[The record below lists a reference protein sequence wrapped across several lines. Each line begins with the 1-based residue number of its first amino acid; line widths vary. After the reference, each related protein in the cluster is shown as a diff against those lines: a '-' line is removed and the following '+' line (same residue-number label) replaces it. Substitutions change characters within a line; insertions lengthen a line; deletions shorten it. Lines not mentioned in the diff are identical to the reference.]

1 MAISRARVTKFY
13 NESLTQGASKARVT
27 QFAVES
33 LTQGASEARVTQ
45 FLVEILTSPE
55 ASYTRSVS
63 HTLNLDDEIEL
74 SKTTARR
81 ELRRLILRQTV
92 GLVKTHS
99 QSVTSYLGLN
109 QSIVKSLRIPET
121 VAQTLTLTQTVLK
134 DQSDEDVDS
143 TLTLTQTISK
153 SKIVT
158 ASVNHTLT
166 LTQTILP
173 QIFVNLHVNSTL
185 VFLPTWEK
193 NTGISYP
200 GTQTVTVPTVIGV
213 KVRRLVILQSDDETI
228 VLPAAQFSDVERGDS
243 RVNIK
248 RSMSGERRT
257 YKRETIASSLSYKF
271 IIDRAKALELRQFIL
286 AANTKVL
293 RMENWKGE
301 YWTVVLT
308 NNPFSFT
315 EEGFWNG
322 DRGNKCSITLE
333 FTGVRTN

>member
-1 MAISRARVTKFY
+1 MAISRARVTKTY
-13 NESLTQGASKARVT
+13 GEVLTTGASKARATKV
-27 QFAVES
+27 FLDV
-33 LTQGASEARVTQ
+33 LTQGDSEARVTRVS
-45 FLVEILTSPE
+45 LEVLTSPE

-63 HTLNLDDEIEL
+63 STINLDDTL
-74 SKTTARR
+74 SVLKTTVRR
-81 ELRRLILRQTV
+81 DLRRLILRQTI
-92 GLVKTHS
+92 GLSKTHS
-99 QSVTSYLGLN
+99 QSVVSNLGL
-109 QSIVKSLRIPET
+109 QQTISKSYRPPRT
-121 VAQTLTLTQTVLK
+121 VADTLTMTQTILR
-134 DQSDEDVDS
+134 DQSDEDVES
-143 TLTLTQTISK
+143 TLTLVQTISK

-158 ASVNHTLT
+158 ASVSHTLT
-166 LTQTILP
+166 LTQTVLP

-185 VFLPTWEK
+185 VFNPTWEK
-193 NTGISYP
+193 NTGISSP
-200 GTQTVTVPTVIGV
+200 GTQTVTVPVVIGV
-213 KVRRLVILQSDDETI
+213 KVRRLLILQSPDEVI
-228 VLPAAQFSDVERGDS
+228 VLPAAQFADVERGES

-248 RSMSGERRT
+248 RAMSGDRRT
-257 YKRETIASSLSYKF
+257 YKRETIASSLSYQF